1 MIRLL
6 VVALSPVVRAGL
18 ETLAASS
25 PEVRLAGSFPDFT
38 GIEDLPADVVLAAV
52 PLEEIPLAGG
62 AAPVVLITNDAQP
75 VWTIETLRAGVR
87 ALLPRDAPQAQILA
101 AVDAAA
107 SGLAAIE
114 PRDLDALL
122 LSAAPVPAAAETSAL
137 TAREVEVL
145 RMIAEGAPNKIIA
158 WKLGISEHTVKFH
171 VTSILGKLGAA
182 SRTEAVTLGIRRGL
196 VMV

>member
-6 VVALSPVVRAGL
+6 VVASSPVVRAGL

-38 GIEDLPADVVLAAV
+38 DIEDLPADVVLAAV
-52 PLEEIPLAGG
+52 RLEEIPLADGP
-62 AAPVVLITNDAQP
+62 APVVLITSDAQP

-87 ALLPRDAPQAQILA
+87 ALLPRDAPQDQILA
-101 AVDAAA
+101 AVEATA

-114 PRDLDALL
+114 PRDLYALL
-122 LSAAPVPAAAETSAL
+122 LSTAPVPAAAETSTL
-137 TAREVEVL
+137 TGREVEVL

-158 WKLGISEHTVKFH
+158 WKLGFSEHTVKFH
-171 VTSILGKLGAA
+171 VASILGKLGAS

-196 VMV
+196 VML